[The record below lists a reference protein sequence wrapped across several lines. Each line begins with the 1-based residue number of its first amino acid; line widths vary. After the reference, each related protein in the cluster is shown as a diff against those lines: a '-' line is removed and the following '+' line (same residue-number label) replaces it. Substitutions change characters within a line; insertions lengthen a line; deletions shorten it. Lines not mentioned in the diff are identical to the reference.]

1 MQIIENIKHDD
12 IIASLAEMK
21 SWNSFATSLV
31 SQYTIKG
38 DLSINQ
44 WEAAERMI
52 LKLRNNKK
60 RSDENANPVDVSRIN
75 ALLNKALSSKL
86 KYPKFRIDGLCF
98 SLAPLNS
105 QNAGAVYVKHDGEYI
120 GKIQNGKYTPTL
132 RALELNNIG
141 AKIARVAANPRE
153 AAVEYGKMSGQ
164 CACCGRTLTDPASVD
179 AGIGPICAANWGL

>member
-1 MQIIENIKHDD
+1 
-12 IIASLAEMK
+12 
-21 SWNSFATSLV
+21 
-31 SQYTIKG
+31 
-38 DLSINQ
+38 
-44 WEAAERMI
+44 MI
-52 LKLRNNKK
+52 LKLRHNKK

-86 KYPKFRIDGLCF
+86 KYPKFRIDGVLF
-98 SLAPLNS
+98 IGS

-132 RALELNNIG
+132 RALELNNID

-164 CACCGRTLTDPASVD
+164 CA
-179 AGIGPICAANWGL
+179 

>member
-1 MQIIENIKHDD
+1 MKDIKHDD

-38 DLSINQ
+38 DLSVNQ

-52 LKLRNNKK
+52 LKLRHNKK